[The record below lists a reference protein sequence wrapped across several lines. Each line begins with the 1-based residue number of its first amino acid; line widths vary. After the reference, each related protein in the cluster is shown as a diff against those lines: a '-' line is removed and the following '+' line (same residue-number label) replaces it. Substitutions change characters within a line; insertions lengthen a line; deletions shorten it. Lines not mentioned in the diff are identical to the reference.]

1 MMIYACILAGG
12 IGSRMGNEKP
22 KQYINIGGKPIIL
35 HTIEKFCL
43 CSEFEEILILCP
55 RDWIEYTKSLVKK
68 YIGDRRIKVMEG
80 GDTRN
85 ETIINAVRY
94 IERSEALSEE
104 TVIVTHDAVRPFVT
118 YRIIKDNIEA
128 GYGHHSGK
136 PRRLQHNGYTQQG
149 GPLSGADSPEL

>member
-104 TVIVTHDAVRPFVT
+104 TVIVTH
-118 YRIIKDNIEA
+118 EA
-128 GYGHHSGK
+128 FRYIQNNKG
-136 PRRLQHNGYTQQG
+136 
-149 GPLSGADSPEL
+149 

>member
-1 MMIYACILAGG
+1 MIYACILAGG

-68 YIGDRRIKVMEG
+68 YIGDRRIKVWKAE
-80 GDTRN
+80 TR
-85 ETIINAVRY
+85 ET
-94 IERSEALSEE
+94 
-104 TVIVTHDAVRPFVT
+104 
-118 YRIIKDNIEA
+118 
-128 GYGHHSGK
+128 
-136 PRRLQHNGYTQQG
+136 RL
-149 GPLSGADSPEL
+149 

>member
-1 MMIYACILAGG
+1 MIYACILAGG

-68 YIGDRRIKVMEG
+68 YIGDRRIKVLERG
-80 GDTRN
+80 
-85 ETIINAVRY
+85 ET
-94 IERSEALSEE
+94 SKH
-104 TVIVTHDAVRPFVT
+104 T
-118 YRIIKDNIEA
+118 IIKD
-128 GYGHHSGK
+128 
-136 PRRLQHNGYTQQG
+136 
-149 GPLSGADSPEL
+149 